1 MITEGIDEAY
11 DEAYDEAFF
20 EQSVADVSKQLLV
33 RLAAM
38 TAGMLGD
45 N

>member
-11 DEAYDEAFF
+11 DEAFF
-20 EQSVADVSKQLLV
+20 EQLVADVSKVLPV